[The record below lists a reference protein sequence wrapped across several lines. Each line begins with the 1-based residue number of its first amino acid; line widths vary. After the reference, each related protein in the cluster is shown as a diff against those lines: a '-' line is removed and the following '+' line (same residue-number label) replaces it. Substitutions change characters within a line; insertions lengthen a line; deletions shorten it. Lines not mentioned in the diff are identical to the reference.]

1 MQERKYM
8 LDLILKRRSVRQYLK
23 KEVEETVL
31 KDILS
36 AGLLAPTGMNKKP
49 CRFYVI
55 KKKEILEALSTV
67 KPAGAAM
74 LKEASVAIAVVV
86 DEERTDTLVEDSSIA
101 LSFMQL
107 EAADKNLGS
116 CWVQIR
122 LRTNEGKSSES
133 EVQKL
138 FNLSDK
144 DRVVGILALG
154 YPEKE
159 VKVHS
164 VEEIDW
170 SKVQEV

>member
-1 MQERKYM
+1 M

-36 AGLLAPTGMNKKP
+36 AGLLAPTGMNKKT

-74 LKEASVAIAVVV
+74 LKEAPVAIAVVV
-86 DEERTDTLVEDSSIA
+86 DEERTDTWVEDSSIA

-138 FNLSDK
+138 LNLSDK

-159 VKVHS
+159 VKAHS

>member
-1 MQERKYM
+1 M

-31 KDILS
+31 KAILS

-74 LKEASVAIAVVV
+74 LKEAPVAIAVVV
-86 DEERTDTLVEDSSIA
+86 DEERTDTWVEDSSIA

-107 EAADKNLGS
+107 EAADKKLGS
-116 CWVQIR
+116 CWVQVR
-122 LRTNEGKSSES
+122 LRTNEGESSE
-133 EVQKL
+133 EKVQKL
-138 FNLSDK
+138 LNLSDK

-159 VKVHS
+159 VKAHS

>member
-1 MQERKYM
+1 M

-55 KKKEILEALSTV
+55 KKREILEALSTV
-67 KPAGAAM
+67 KPAEAAM
-74 LKEASVAIAVVV
+74 LKEASVAIAVIV
-86 DEERTDTLVEDSSIA
+86 DEERTDTWVEDSSIA

-133 EVQKL
+133 EVKKL
-138 FNLSDK
+138 LNLSDK

-159 VKVHS
+159 VKAHS
-164 VEEIDW
+164 LEEIDW

>member
-1 MQERKYM
+1 M

-23 KEVEETVL
+23 REVEETVL

-55 KKKEILEALSTV
+55 KKREILEALSTV

-74 LKEASVAIAVVV
+74 LKEAPVAIAVVV
-86 DEERTDTLVEDSSIA
+86 DEEITDTWVEDSSIA

-107 EAADKNLGS
+107 EAADKDLGS
-116 CWVQIR
+116 CWVQVR
-122 LRTNEGKSSES
+122 LRTNEGKSSE
-133 EVQKL
+133 EKVQKL
-138 FNLSDK
+138 LNLSDK

-159 VKVHS
+159 VKAHS
-164 VEEIDW
+164 LEEIDW

>member
-1 MQERKYM
+1 M

-36 AGLLAPTGMNKKP
+36 AGLLAPTGMNKKT

-74 LKEASVAIAVVV
+74 LKEAPVAIAVVV
-86 DEERTDTLVEDSSIA
+86 DEERTDTWVEDSSIA

-122 LRTNEGKSSES
+122 LRTNEGKSSEGK
-133 EVQKL
+133 VQKL
-138 FNLSDK
+138 LNLSDK

-159 VKVHS
+159 VKAHS
-164 VEEIDW
+164 LEEIDW

>member
-1 MQERKYM
+1 M
-8 LDLILKRRSVRQYLK
+8 LDLILKRRSVRQYLQ
-23 KEVEETVL
+23 KEVEEQVL

-86 DEERTDTLVEDSSIA
+86 DEERTDTWVEDSSIA

-122 LRTNEGKSSES
+122 LRTNEGEPSEGK
-133 EVQKL
+133 VQKL
-138 FNLSDK
+138 LNLSDK

-159 VKVHS
+159 VKAHS
-164 VEEIDW
+164 LEEIDW

>member
-1 MQERKYM
+1 
-8 LDLILKRRSVRQYLK
+8 
-23 KEVEETVL
+23 
-31 KDILS
+31 
-36 AGLLAPTGMNKKP
+36 
-49 CRFYVI
+49 
-55 KKKEILEALSTV
+55 
-67 KPAGAAM
+67 M

-86 DEERTDTLVEDSSIA
+86 DEERTDTWVEDSSIA

-122 LRTNEGKSSES
+122 LRTSEGEPSEGK
-133 EVQKL
+133 VQKL
-138 FNLSDK
+138 LNLSDK

-159 VKVHS
+159 VKAHS
-164 VEEIDW
+164 LEEIDW

>member
-1 MQERKYM
+1 
-8 LDLILKRRSVRQYLK
+8 
-23 KEVEETVL
+23 
-31 KDILS
+31 
-36 AGLLAPTGMNKKP
+36 
-49 CRFYVI
+49 
-55 KKKEILEALSTV
+55 
-67 KPAGAAM
+67 
-74 LKEASVAIAVVV
+74 
-86 DEERTDTLVEDSSIA
+86 VEDSSIA

-122 LRTNEGKSSES
+122 LRTNEEKSSES

-138 FNLSDK
+138 LNLSDK

-159 VKVHS
+159 VKAHS
-164 VEEIDW
+164 LEEIDW

>member
-1 MQERKYM
+1 M

-55 KKKEILEALSTV
+55 KKKETLEALSTV

-74 LKEASVAIAVVV
+74 LKEAPVAIAVVV
-86 DEERTDTLVEDSSIA
+86 DEERTDTWVEDSSIA

-138 FNLSDK
+138 LNLSDK

-159 VKVHS
+159 VKAHS
-164 VEEIDW
+164 LEEIDW

>member
-1 MQERKYM
+1 M

-49 CRFYVI
+49 CGFYVI
-55 KKKEILEALSTV
+55 KKKKILEALSTV
-67 KPAGAAM
+67 KPSGAAM
-74 LKEASVAIAVVV
+74 LKDAPVAIAVVV
-86 DEERTDTLVEDSSIA
+86 DEERTDTWVEYSSIA

-107 EAADKNLGS
+107 EAADKDLGS

-138 FNLSDK
+138 LNLSNK

-159 VKVHS
+159 VKAHS
-164 VEEIDW
+164 LEDIDW

>member
-1 MQERKYM
+1 M

-67 KPAGAAM
+67 KPAGAAI
-74 LKEASVAIAVVV
+74 LKEAPVAIAVVV
-86 DEERTDTLVEDSSIA
+86 DEERTDTWVEDSSIA

-122 LRTNEGKSSES
+122 LRTNEGSLRRKRYKSCLTYRIKTGWWEYWHWDTL
-133 EVQKL
+133 K
-138 FNLSDK
+138 K
-144 DRVVGILALG
+144 
-154 YPEKE
+154 K
-159 VKVHS
+159 
-164 VEEIDW
+164 
-170 SKVQEV
+170 

>member
-1 MQERKYM
+1 M
-8 LDLILKRRSVRQYLK
+8 LDLILKRRSVRQYLQ
-23 KEVEETVL
+23 KEVEEQVL

-86 DEERTDTLVEDSSIA
+86 DEERTDTWVEDSSIA

-122 LRTNEGKSSES
+122 LRTNEGKSSEGK
-133 EVQKL
+133 VQKL
-138 FNLSDK
+138 LNLSDK

-159 VKVHS
+159 VKAHS
-164 VEEIDW
+164 LEEIDW

>member
-1 MQERKYM
+1 M

-49 CRFYVI
+49 CIFYVI
-55 KKKEILEALSTV
+55 KKREILEALSTV

-74 LKEASVAIAVVV
+74 LKEAPVAIAVVV
-86 DEERTDTLVEDSSIA
+86 DEERTDTWVEDSSIA

-122 LRTNEGKSSES
+122 LRTNEGKSSE
-133 EVQKL
+133 EKVQKL
-138 FNLSDK
+138 LNLSDK

-159 VKVHS
+159 VKAHS
-164 VEEIDW
+164 LEEIDW

>member
-1 MQERKYM
+1 M

-67 KPAGAAM
+67 KPTGAAM
-74 LKEASVAIAVVV
+74 LKEAPVAIAVVV
-86 DEERTDTLVEDSSIA
+86 DEERTDTWVEDSSIA

>member
-1 MQERKYM
+1 M

-36 AGLLAPTGMNKKP
+36 AGLLAPTGMNKKT

-74 LKEASVAIAVVV
+74 LKEAPVAIAVVV
-86 DEERTDTLVEDSSIA
+86 DEERTDTWVEDSSIA

-133 EVQKL
+133 EVKKL
-138 FNLSDK
+138 LNLSDK

-159 VKVHS
+159 VKAHS
-164 VEEIDW
+164 LEEIDW

>member
-1 MQERKYM
+1 M

-36 AGLLAPTGMNKKP
+36 AGLLAPTGMNKKT

-74 LKEASVAIAVVV
+74 LKEAPVAIAVVV
-86 DEERTDTLVEDSSIA
+86 DEERTDTWVEDSSIA

-138 FNLSDK
+138 LNLSDK

-159 VKVHS
+159 VKAHS
-164 VEEIDW
+164 LEEIDW

>member
-1 MQERKYM
+1 M

-55 KKKEILEALSTV
+55 KKKETLEALSTV

-74 LKEASVAIAVVV
+74 LKEAPVAIAVVV
-86 DEERTDTLVEDSSIA
+86 DEERTDTWVEDSSIA

-122 LRTNEGKSSES
+122 LRTNEGESSE
-133 EVQKL
+133 EKVQKL
-138 FNLSDK
+138 LNLSDK

-159 VKVHS
+159 VKAHS
-164 VEEIDW
+164 LEEIDW

>member
-1 MQERKYM
+1 M

-36 AGLLAPTGMNKKP
+36 AGLLAPTGMNKKT

-86 DEERTDTLVEDSSIA
+86 DEERTDTWVEGSSIA

-138 FNLSDK
+138 LNLSDK

-154 YPEKE
+154 YSEKE
-159 VKVHS
+159 VKAHS
-164 VEEIDW
+164 LEEIDW

>member
-36 AGLLAPTGMNKKP
+36 AGLLAPTGMNTQP
-49 CRFYVI
+49 RRFYVI
-55 KKKEILEALSTV
+55 KTKEILESLSTV

-74 LKEASVAIAVVV
+74 LKEAPVAIAVVV
-86 DEERTDTLVEDSSIA
+86 DEERTDTWVEDSSIA

-122 LRTNEGKSSES
+122 LRTNEEKSSES

-138 FNLSDK
+138 LNLSDK

-159 VKVHS
+159 VKAHS
-164 VEEIDW
+164 LEEIDW

>member
-1 MQERKYM
+1 M
-8 LDLILKRRSVRQYLK
+8 LDLILKRRSVRQYLQ
-23 KEVEETVL
+23 KEVEEQVL

-86 DEERTDTLVEDSSIA
+86 DEERTDTWVEDSSIA

-116 CWVQIR
+116 CWVQVR
-122 LRTNEGKSSES
+122 LRTNEGKSSE
-133 EVQKL
+133 EKVQKL
-138 FNLSDK
+138 LNLSDK

-159 VKVHS
+159 VKAHS
-164 VEEIDW
+164 LEEIDW

>member
-1 MQERKYM
+1 M
-8 LDLILKRRSVRQYLK
+8 LDLILKRRSVRQYLQ
-23 KEVEETVL
+23 KEVEEQVL

-36 AGLLAPTGMNKKP
+36 AGLLASTGMNKKP

-86 DEERTDTLVEDSSIA
+86 DEERTDTWVEDSSIA

-133 EVQKL
+133 KVQKL
-138 FNLSDK
+138 LNLSDK

-159 VKVHS
+159 VKAHS

>member
-1 MQERKYM
+1 M
-8 LDLILKRRSVRQYLK
+8 LDLILKRRSVRQYLQ
-23 KEVEETVL
+23 KEVEEQVL

-86 DEERTDTLVEDSSIA
+86 DEERTDTWVEDSSIA

-138 FNLSDK
+138 LNLSDK

-159 VKVHS
+159 VKAHS

>member
-1 MQERKYM
+1 M

-55 KKKEILEALSTV
+55 KKKEVLEKLADV
-67 KPAGAAM
+67 KKAGSAM
-74 LKEASVAIAVVV
+74 LKNAPVAIAVVV
-86 DEERTDTLVEDSSIA
+86 DEDRTATWIEDSSSA

-107 EAADKNLGS
+107 EAADKNIGS

-122 LRTNEGKSSES
+122 LRSNEEVMSETKVR
-133 EVQKL
+133 EIL
-138 FNLSDK
+138 DLSDK
-144 DRVVGILALG
+144 DRIVGILALG
-154 YPEKE
+154 YPENE
-159 VKVHS
+159 VKPHTLD
-164 VEEIDW
+164 EIDW

>member
-1 MQERKYM
+1 M
-8 LDLILKRRSVRQYLK
+8 LYLILKRRSVRQYLK

-36 AGLLAPTGMNKKP
+36 AGLLAPTGMNKKL

-67 KPAGAAM
+67 KPTGAAM
-74 LKEASVAIAVVV
+74 LKEAPVAIAVVV
-86 DEERTDTLVEDSSIA
+86 DEERTDTWVEDSSIA

-138 FNLSDK
+138 LNLSDK

-159 VKVHS
+159 VKEHS